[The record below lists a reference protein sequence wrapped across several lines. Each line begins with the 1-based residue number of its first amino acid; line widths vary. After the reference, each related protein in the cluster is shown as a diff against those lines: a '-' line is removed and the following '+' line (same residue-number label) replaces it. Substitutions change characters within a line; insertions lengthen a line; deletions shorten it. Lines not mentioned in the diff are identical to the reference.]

1 MSLLTERR
9 GKSGFRS
16 YKHFAPP
23 EQEQSDPEQ
32 NNQIRSKSNGNQIM
46 DSIIKDIRY
55 GVRGLWKHPGFTAIV
70 VITLALGIGASTAIF
85 SVVDSVLLRRLP
97 YRTAE
102 RIVAIQELDPN
113 GKRGQ
118 STSANFLD
126 WRAQNTV
133 FEQLAA
139 IKSTTTNLALSD
151 HAERIE
157 LAQTNANFFDVF
169 GITPQHGRLFIPQD
183 EQAGHEPVVVVSNAL
198 WQRRFGSDPSLIGK
212 PITLDGRNFT
222 VIGVAP
228 PGFQYPG
235 KTELW
240 LPPLRLAPELYPDQD
255 VAQSRRMG
263 YLAVVGLL
271 KPGVSLQQAT
281 GEMETITARL
291 RKQYPDTNNRRF
303 NRVVSLHEDVV
314 GDTNQL
320 LWLLLGAVTFVLLIR
335 CANVANLLLA
345 SGASRHKE
353 MAIRAALG
361 ASRLRVV
368 RQLFT
373 ESTILALT
381 GGAFG
386 LLVAFWGLAAITKL
400 LPADFP
406 RLNEIHL
413 DLRVLGFTFAASMLT
428 GILFGLA
435 PALQVSRS
443 DVQDA
448 IRETGR
454 GTSGSRRQS
463 RFRQALIVVEVALS
477 VVLLAGAGLL
487 FRSFLRLQSVDT
499 GFVSQQVLTARL
511 TPSGTNYVND
521 GDYAKFYKQVIE
533 KVSAVPGVQDVGLIN
548 TLPLYKGPTSG
559 FRVEGRPVTTP
570 DKWPSANY
578 RVVSANYFRAMGIP
592 VLQGRVYTDR
602 DDENGQRVMI
612 VNQKLAH
619 EIFPGEDPV
628 GKRITFGGT
637 DANGQ
642 ARWFEIVGVV
652 ANVRSLELREE
663 PGAELYFS
671 ALQDFWPD
679 MSLVVRSS
687 VEPESLAG
695 AVRKVVNEVDR
706 SVPVAHVKTM
716 DHVVSESITQPR
728 FNLFLLALFGAVA
741 MVLSA
746 AGIYGVTAY
755 TVTQRTHEL
764 GIRIA
769 LGAQV
774 SDVLKMILSQ
784 GMAVIG
790 VGLVVGLAA
799 AFALMRLLRSL
810 LFGVGENDPLTFA
823 AITLVLVLVALLA
836 CYIPARRATKVDPL
850 VALRA
855 E

>member
-1 MSLLTERR
+1 MVPHPYSRVV
-9 GKSGFRS
+9 G
-16 YKHFAPP
+16 
-23 EQEQSDPEQ
+23 
-32 NNQIRSKSNGNQIM
+32 IM

-102 RIVAIQELDPN
+102 RILAIQELDPN

-118 STSANFLD
+118 STSANFYD
-126 WRAQNTV
+126 WRAQQTV
-133 FEQLAA
+133 FEHLAA
-139 IKSTTTNLALSD
+139 IKTTTTNLALSD
-151 HAERIE
+151 HAERID

-169 GITPQHGRLFIPQD
+169 GITPQYGRLFIPQD
-183 EQAGHEPVVVVSNAL
+183 EQAGHEPVVVVSHAL
-198 WQRRFGSDPSLIGK
+198 WQRRFGSDPSLVGRS
-212 PITLDGRNFT
+212 ITLDGRNYN
-222 VIGVAP
+222 VVGIAP
-228 PGFQYPG
+228 PGFQYPD

-240 LPPLRLAPELYPDQD
+240 LPPLRFVPELYPEQD
-255 VAQSRRMG
+255 VTQTRRMG
-263 YLAVVGLL
+263 YLTVVALL
-271 KPGVSLQQAT
+271 KPGVSLQQAA
-281 GEMETITARL
+281 GEIETITARL
-291 RKQYPDTNNRRF
+291 RQQYPDTNNKRF
-303 NRVVSLHEDVV
+303 NRVLSLHEHLV
-314 GDTNQL
+314 GDTNKL
-320 LWLLLGAVTFVLLIR
+320 LWLLLGAVTFVLLIG

-345 SGASRHKE
+345 SGASRQKE

-361 ASRLRVV
+361 ASRWRVI

-373 ESTILALT
+373 ESTILALS
-381 GGAFG
+381 GGVVG
-386 LLVAFWGLAAITKL
+386 LLIAFWGLAAITKL

-406 RLNEIHL
+406 RLNEIHI

-435 PALQVSRS
+435 PALQISRS
-443 DVQDA
+443 DVQES

-454 GTSGSRRQS
+454 GAAGSRRQS

-487 FRSFLRLQSVDT
+487 FRSFLRLQSVNT

-511 TPSGTNYVND
+511 TPSGTSYVND
-521 GDYAKFYKQVIE
+521 ADYAKFYNGVIE
-533 KVSAVPGVQDVGLIN
+533 KVSAIPGVQDAGLIN

-570 DKWPSANY
+570 DKWPSVNY
-578 RVVSANYFRAMGIP
+578 RVVSPNYFRAMGIP
-592 VLQGRVYTDR
+592 VLQGRAYTDR
-602 DDENGQRVMI
+602 DNENAPLAMM
-612 VNQKLAH
+612 VNQQLAR
-619 EIFPGEDPV
+619 EIFPDENPV

-637 DANGQ
+637 NPDGQ
-642 ARWFEIVGVV
+642 PRWFEIVGVV
-652 ANVRSLELREE
+652 ANVRSVELREA
-663 PGAELYFS
+663 PTAELYFS
-671 ALQDFWPD
+671 AQQDLWPA

-687 VEPESLAG
+687 VEPSSLSAS
-695 AVRKVVNEVDR
+695 VRQAVNEVDR
-706 SVPVAHVKTM
+706 SVPVADVKTM

-728 FNLFLLALFGAVA
+728 FNLFLLGLFSAVA

-774 SDVLKMILSQ
+774 GDVLKMILGQ

-790 VGLVVGLAA
+790 VGLVAGLAA
-799 AFALMRLLRSL
+799 AFGLMRLLRSL
-810 LFGVGENDPLTFA
+810 LFGVGENDPLTFV
-823 AITLVLVLVALLA
+823 AITAVLVLVALIA